1 MLVDHNQFTFAAVLA
16 GKYAVG
22 YVGLGCFLY
31 FLIALFIGGVPAI
44 AFPFSIAVEAYG
56 AIEILWYLLWF
67 LPFKAYLQRPGTH
80 MAAMTRPERKALIEK
95 SLDLVPDARL
105 FLRKWFSNAHLDEI
119 YRDDVKDWLVW
130 VLWGTGSFDGCDP
143 DELNEYVDE
152 VENRANLT
160 LSKGRAGAKPIR
172 LNLDPVQM
180 IHRSLLFY
188 GLISLLDA
196 TTTLFLIFKGF
207 SFYRQPRSTFFQVF
221 PFRPTTLLSGNT
233 SAAPNLSYIYRRHMS
248 KTHRPVV
255 FCHGIGIGLPT
266 YSYWLSTIPKDIGVL
281 AIEFLPV
288 SSRIC
293 PAALSQRDYVEAVR
307 KILYQQDITDF
318 VFVAHSYGTFSARPL
333 LDDPVIGP
341 MINSLVLCDPVSIL
355 VHLPDVAY
363 NITRR
368 KPVDAP
374 QVQIAWG
381 AALDPMV
388 AHTVSRTLHWPEVI
402 LFRENLIGKRTTAIV
417 ASRDCVL
424 NADAVS
430 SYVYYGD
437 VNYTSEDIQEL
448 QNTPG
453 QWTGQ
458 SEIELMYL
466 HDRDHGQSLL
476 IPAEAQKITN
486 IVVAYARLDGETA
499 FAITEAP
506 GIQIGEKGVYQ
517 EPAISRFSEIS
528 AA

>member
-1 MLVDHNQFTFAAVLA
+1 MLVDHNQFTHAAVIA
-16 GKYAVG
+16 GKYVVG
-22 YVGLGCFLY
+22 YAGLGAFFY
-31 FLIALFIGGVPAI
+31 FLLALFIGGVPAI
-44 AFPFSIAVEAYG
+44 AFPFSIAVEVYG

-67 LPFKAYLQRPGTH
+67 LPYKSYLQRPGTR
-80 MAAMTRPERKALIEK
+80 MAEMTRAERKALIEK
-95 SLDLVPDARL
+95 SLDLVPDVRL
-105 FLRKWFSNAHLDEI
+105 FLRKWFNNAHLDEI

-130 VLWGTGSFDGCDP
+130 VLWGTDTHDGCDAE
-143 DELNEYVDE
+143 ELNEYVDAAE
-152 VENRANLT
+152 SRANLK
-160 LSKGRAGAKPIR
+160 LHKGRAGAKPIR
-172 LNLDPVQM
+172 LNLDPVHM

-188 GLISLLDA
+188 GLISLVDTAAL
-196 TTTLFLIFKGF
+196 LFLILKGF
-207 SFYRQPRSTFFQVF
+207 SFYRQPRSTFFKVF
-221 PFRPTTLLSGNT
+221 PFRPATLLSFNK
-233 SAAPNLSYIYRRHMS
+233 SASPQFSYIYRRHMS
-248 KTHRPVV
+248 KKHRPIV
-255 FCHGIGIGLPT
+255 FFHGIGIGLPT
-266 YSYWLSTIPKDIGVL
+266 YSYWLQTIPKDIGVL

-293 PAALSQRDYVEAVR
+293 PGAVSQRDFVEAMR

-368 KPVDAP
+368 KPMDAP
-374 QVQIAWG
+374 QLQIAWG

-424 NADAVS
+424 NPDAVS

-437 VNYTSEDIQEL
+437 VNYTSDDIREL
-448 QNTPG
+448 RNTPG

-458 SEIELMYL
+458 AEIELMYL
-466 HDRDHGQSLL
+466 YNRDHGQSLL
-476 IPAEAQKITN
+476 IPAEAKKITN
-486 IVVAYARLDGETA
+486 CVLSYATLELTPV
-499 FAITEAP
+499 FEVSEEPPVLTE
-506 GIQIGEKGVYQ
+506 EKGVYQ
-517 EPAISRFSEIS
+517 EPAVSRFSEMS
-528 AA
+528 Q